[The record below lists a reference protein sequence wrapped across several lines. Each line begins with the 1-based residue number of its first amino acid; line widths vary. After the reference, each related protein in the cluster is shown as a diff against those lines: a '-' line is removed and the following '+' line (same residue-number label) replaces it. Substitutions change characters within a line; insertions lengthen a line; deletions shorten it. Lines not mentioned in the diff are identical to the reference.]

1 VFEST
6 LSFPQN
12 QKQNEI
18 SLINLKDQIFQ
29 CDFIFNLI
37 KHECI
42 FGYVSGQLLFYFL
55 INRTN
60 IVVNILYTE

>member
-6 LSFPQN
+6 LFFPQN

-42 FGYVSGQLLFYFL
+42 FRHVSGRLPFLLL
-55 INRTN
+55 NK
-60 IVVNILYTE
+60 